1 MMMTPLLVRLN
12 GRHRGVISPAAEPLA
27 HDFSCK
33 ENNGGGERSEEAEEE
48 AEEEDKAIKKRA
60 RRRTSFVLEMAVGR
74 ASDRASE
81 N

>member
-33 ENNGGGERSEEAEEE
+33 ENNGGGERSEEAEEG
-48 AEEEDKAIKKRA
+48 EDKAIKKRA

>member
-33 ENNGGGERSEEAEEE
+33 ENNGGGERS